1 MKKIQLA
8 AVLAAAGM
16 MLGSAYA
23 AGLDAPVPPSIND
36 APDNIQ
42 RPSKSGETV
51 EEKVTDLNMKNPDI
65 VNSKAGKRDM
75 KAEEAQSKKDLEAA
89 QKRSDNPS
97 LWPKTKIEETVDN
110 HNQVTEVKVTP
121 MSTQV
126 PYVMTREA
134 PSNKTGGSGPGTGS
148 DNTMSVPKF
157 INFGFYSEDQNTKWR
172 YLLRFLMLSSMNC
185 CLITTSGRLV
195 P

>member
-8 AVLAAAGM
+8 AFIAAAGL

-23 AGLDAPVPPSIND
+23 AGLDAPVPPSFND

-42 RPSKSGETV
+42 RPSKSGETI
-51 EEKVTDLNMKNPDI
+51 EEKVTDLNQKNPDI
-65 VNSKAGKRDM
+65 VNS
-75 KAEEAQSKKDLEAA
+75 EAQSKKDLKAA
-89 QKRSDNPS
+89 QKRSKDPS

-148 DNTMSVPKF
+148 DNTMSIPKF
-157 INFGFYSEDQNTKWR
+157 INFGF
-172 YLLRFLMLSSMNC
+172 
-185 CLITTSGRLV
+185 
-195 P
+195 

>member
-8 AVLAAAGM
+8 AFIAAAGL

-23 AGLDAPVPPSIND
+23 AGLDAPVPPSFND

-42 RPSKSGETV
+42 RPSKSGETI
-51 EEKVTDLNMKNPDI
+51 EEKVTDLNQKNPDI
-65 VNSKAGKRDM
+65 VNSKAGK
-75 KAEEAQSKKDLEAA
+75 KDTKAA
-89 QKRSDNPS
+89 QKRSKDPS

-148 DNTMSVPKF
+148 DNTMSIPKF
-157 INFGFYSEDQNTKWR
+157 INFGF
-172 YLLRFLMLSSMNC
+172 
-185 CLITTSGRLV
+185 
-195 P
+195 

>member
-1 MKKIQLA
+1 
-8 AVLAAAGM
+8 
-16 MLGSAYA
+16 
-23 AGLDAPVPPSIND
+23 
-36 APDNIQ
+36 
-42 RPSKSGETV
+42 
-51 EEKVTDLNMKNPDI
+51 MKNPDI

-134 PSNKTGGSGPGTGS
+134 PSNKTGASGPGTGS

-157 INFGFYSEDQNTKWR
+157 INFGF
-172 YLLRFLMLSSMNC
+172 
-185 CLITTSGRLV
+185 
-195 P
+195 

>member
-97 LWPKTKIEETVDN
+97 LWPKTK
-110 HNQVTEVKVTP
+110 

-157 INFGFYSEDQNTKWR
+157 INFGF
-172 YLLRFLMLSSMNC
+172 
-185 CLITTSGRLV
+185 
-195 P
+195 

>member
-97 LWPKTKIEETVDN
+97 LWPKTKI
-110 HNQVTEVKVTP
+110 
-121 MSTQV
+121 
-126 PYVMTREA
+126 
-134 PSNKTGGSGPGTGS
+134 
-148 DNTMSVPKF
+148 
-157 INFGFYSEDQNTKWR
+157 
-172 YLLRFLMLSSMNC
+172 
-185 CLITTSGRLV
+185 
-195 P
+195 

>member
-65 VNSKAGKRDM
+65 VNSKAGKRDIRP
-75 KAEEAQSKKDLEAA
+75 KKLSL
-89 QKRSDNPS
+89 KR
-97 LWPKTKIEETVDN
+97 T
-110 HNQVTEVKVTP
+110 
-121 MSTQV
+121 
-126 PYVMTREA
+126 
-134 PSNKTGGSGPGTGS
+134 
-148 DNTMSVPKF
+148 
-157 INFGFYSEDQNTKWR
+157 
-172 YLLRFLMLSSMNC
+172 
-185 CLITTSGRLV
+185 
-195 P
+195 

>member
-8 AVLAAAGM
+8 AFIAAAGL

-23 AGLDAPVPPSIND
+23 AGLDAPVPPSFND

-42 RPSKSGETV
+42 RPSKSGETI
-51 EEKVTDLNMKNPDI
+51 EEKVTDLNQKNPDI
-65 VNSKAGKRDM
+65 VNSKAGKKDT
-75 KAEEAQSKKDLEAA
+75 KAEEAQSKKDLKAA
-89 QKRSDNPS
+89 QKRSKDPS

-148 DNTMSVPKF
+148 DNTMSIPKF
-157 INFGFYSEDQNTKWR
+157 INFGFQAEDQSTKWQ
-172 YLLRFLMLSSMNC
+172 YLLRFLIPSSMSF
-185 CLITTSGRLV
+185 CLITTSVRLV

>member
-51 EEKVTDLNMKNPDI
+51 EEK
-65 VNSKAGKRDM
+65 
-75 KAEEAQSKKDLEAA
+75 
-89 QKRSDNPS
+89 
-97 LWPKTKIEETVDN
+97 
-110 HNQVTEVKVTP
+110 
-121 MSTQV
+121 
-126 PYVMTREA
+126 
-134 PSNKTGGSGPGTGS
+134 
-148 DNTMSVPKF
+148 
-157 INFGFYSEDQNTKWR
+157 
-172 YLLRFLMLSSMNC
+172 LR
-185 CLITTSGRLV
+185 I
-195 P
+195 

>member
-51 EEKVTDLNMKNPDI
+51 E
-65 VNSKAGKRDM
+65 
-75 KAEEAQSKKDLEAA
+75 EEAQSKKDLEAA

-157 INFGFYSEDQNTKWR
+157 INFGF
-172 YLLRFLMLSSMNC
+172 
-185 CLITTSGRLV
+185 
-195 P
+195 

>member
-1 MKKIQLA
+1 MKKNQLA
-8 AVLAAAGM
+8 AFIAAAGL

-23 AGLDAPVPPSIND
+23 AGLDAPVPPSFND

-42 RPSKSGETV
+42 RPSKGGETI
-51 EEKVTDLNMKNPDI
+51 EEKVTDLNQKNPDI
-65 VNSKAGKRDM
+65 VNSKAGKKDT
-75 KAEEAQSKKDLEAA
+75 KAEEAQSKKDLKAA
-89 QKRSDNPS
+89 QKRSKDPS

-148 DNTMSVPKF
+148 DNTMSIPKF
-157 INFGFYSEDQNTKWR
+157 INFGF
-172 YLLRFLMLSSMNC
+172 
-185 CLITTSGRLV
+185 
-195 P
+195 

>member
-8 AVLAAAGM
+8 AVLAVAGM

-23 AGLDAPVPPSIND
+23 AGLNAPVPPSIND

-51 EEKVTDLNMKNPDI
+51 EEKVTDLNQKNPDI

-110 HNQVTEVKVTP
+110 HNQVTEVKVIP
-121 MSTQV
+121 GSTQV

-157 INFGFYSEDQNTKWR
+157 INFGF
-172 YLLRFLMLSSMNC
+172 
-185 CLITTSGRLV
+185 
-195 P
+195 

>member
-51 EEKVTDLNMKNPDI
+51 EEKVTD
-65 VNSKAGKRDM
+65 SKAGKRDM

-157 INFGFYSEDQNTKWR
+157 INFGF
-172 YLLRFLMLSSMNC
+172 
-185 CLITTSGRLV
+185 
-195 P
+195 

>member
-16 MLGSAYA
+16 MLGSYPFNAKTGYDYSGCVA
-23 AGLDAPVPPSIND
+23 SIND

-157 INFGFYSEDQNTKWR
+157 INFGF
-172 YLLRFLMLSSMNC
+172 
-185 CLITTSGRLV
+185 
-195 P
+195 

>member
-8 AVLAAAGM
+8 AFIAAAGL

-23 AGLDAPVPPSIND
+23 AGLDAPVPPSFND

-42 RPSKSGETV
+42 RPSKSGETI
-51 EEKVTDLNMKNPDI
+51 EEKATDLNQKTPDI
-65 VNSKAGKRDM
+65 V
-75 KAEEAQSKKDLEAA
+75 QSKKDLRAA
-89 QKRSDNPS
+89 QKRSKDPS

-148 DNTMSVPKF
+148 DNTMSIPKF
-157 INFGFYSEDQNTKWR
+157 INFGF
-172 YLLRFLMLSSMNC
+172 
-185 CLITTSGRLV
+185 
-195 P
+195 

>member
-1 MKKIQLA
+1 M
-8 AVLAAAGM
+8 
-16 MLGSAYA
+16 
-23 AGLDAPVPPSIND
+23 
-36 APDNIQ
+36 
-42 RPSKSGETV
+42 
-51 EEKVTDLNMKNPDI
+51 NMKNPDI

-157 INFGFYSEDQNTKWR
+157 INFGF
-172 YLLRFLMLSSMNC
+172 
-185 CLITTSGRLV
+185 
-195 P
+195 